1 MNVKDKPRKEKI
13 SNVVYGIK
21 CGSENCSETYVGET
35 KQALGTRMGQHKRPS
50 TIEAQNSAV
59 FNHLR
64 SSGHSFD
71 LGDVKILDKE
81 ENWSRRG
88 IKEAVWERI
97 ESPSLTRKE
106 VYGLCCRTRGTVR
119 YQTSRVS
126 YHVTLMCH
134 KLTRQ
139 NPEEGR
145 VIWPKRRSFIY
156 ISFS

>member
-1 MNVKDKPRKEKI
+1 MELNADKRTAVKQ
-13 SNVVYGIK
+13 
-21 CGSENCSETYVGET
+21 VGET

-97 ESPSLTRKE
+97 ESPSLNKKG
-106 VYGLCCRTRGTVR
+106 GLRFVLSHTWDRALLDVPG
-119 YQTSRVS
+119 QLSRDTYVS
-126 YHVTLMCH
+126 QADST
-134 KLTRQ
+134 
-139 NPEEGR
+139 E
-145 VIWPKRRSFIY
+145 S
-156 ISFS
+156 

>member
-1 MNVKDKPRKEKI
+1 
-13 SNVVYGIK
+13 
-21 CGSENCSETYVGET
+21 
-35 KQALGTRMGQHKRPS
+35 MGQHKRPT

-97 ESPSLTRKE
+97 ESPSLNKKG
-106 VYGLCCRTRGTVR
+106 GLRFVLSHTWDRALLDVPGQLSRDTYVSQADSTESWRRPCDMAETSIIHIYQYQLEIYYFLLKTWVCLCRFAAFIIIAICV
-119 YQTSRVS
+119 
-126 YHVTLMCH
+126 
-134 KLTRQ
+134 
-139 NPEEGR
+139 
-145 VIWPKRRSFIY
+145 VIIRMISWPNFWL
-156 ISFS
+156 